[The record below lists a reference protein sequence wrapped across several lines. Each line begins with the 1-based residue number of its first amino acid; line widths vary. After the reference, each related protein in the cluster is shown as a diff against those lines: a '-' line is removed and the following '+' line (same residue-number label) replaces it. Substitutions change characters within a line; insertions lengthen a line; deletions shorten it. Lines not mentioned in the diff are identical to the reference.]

1 MALGLTLGAC
11 WQKSLKCIVL
21 YASFSFTYS
30 SSSLGKSLLVC
41 CNHHLTAQIAS
52 PAANQNENLLACLWS
67 YSPKAVSYIC
77 HKIGIPPIRQHA
89 PFSPAH
95 DSGLEPSRPSLS
107 LSNPIK
113 SLNQVYKPRF
123 PAIYGKSLNRILHG
137 VLAGE
142 L

>member
-1 MALGLTLGAC
+1 MFSVFYFLFSCFGGT
-11 WQKSLKCIVL
+11 WSHTRSVL
-21 YASFSFTYS
+21 AKAAKVYLLCCMQSFSFTYS

-41 CNHHLTAQIAS
+41 CNHHLTTQIAS
-52 PAANQNENLLACLWS
+52 PAANQNENLLACFWS

-123 PAIYGKSLNRILHG
+123 PAIYG
-137 VLAGE
+137 
-142 L
+142 